1 MANLSN
7 INGKFAVDSTGAI
20 KFNNLTGT
28 NNQVLIANTGASPTW
43 VDVSTIIGGPY
54 LPLTGG
60 TLAGAGNLVIG
71 GTLTVNG
78 ATALNAALTGTTATF
93 SGLVSGITP
102 TAAANFATKAYVDA
116 HPGDNTTWPNV
127 GAGIRT
133 NYTLGFKPPTNSY
146 AGFYFETAA
155 GAGAGYLL
163 IRGTSNAGQIYK
175 AEGITLVSD
184 ASWLTLASRTT
195 TDAGVRLMSGATSAE
210 RLVIKDNGDSYFTG
224 ELGIATS
231 SPNYSLDIQSTA
243 TGLTSN
249 LKLNKNSTTGDYA
262 EIAFQLWS
270 GAGSGLNTFGGTGNS
285 RPSVVLRA
293 INEDGNAAAGAFVVG
308 TFTGGATNST
318 LTEKFRISSVGN
330 VGIGTESPTDA
341 KLEVEGNV
349 NSGLFSVFAK
359 NSNAGSSA
367 YVSKKWLNDD
377 AAFGEIWRNSS
388 ARSSGGQSAS
398 SFNMYNSADINFWS
412 GTTHTMALVG
422 NNVGIGATSP
432 NEKLV
437 LRETSNTATTTLKIE
452 GGSYGFELSK
462 TSQTADYVHLKPRT
476 SGISVLRV
484 MPNATNADSYIEVWG
499 SDYDNDTAN
508 WNRAYMHLSAST
520 GNFHIKTSS
529 TGNRP
534 VGNLILGTQNT
545 SDAITILDNG
555 NVGFSDTSP
564 NLKLTVNGA
573 IQRKN
578 KRGNTG
584 KHSVGHYDRGEA
596 VWELDPTMSSQEIAD
611 LFGGTTSTVYWDQTS
626 GQSSLAPGGWC
637 LYLAGGVYVGG
648 VYNSGFPYLPVET
661 DSPTQADYYME
672 CYIQNVGTDQ
682 SHYMGSNE
690 FNEGFTSLGGHP
702 GSYGYWVMSNTNP
715 GTSWTK
721 VSGYIGGF
729 SASTVGTFENG
740 TKYWTPQ
747 ALFNYGA
754 GSGTRACRIS
764 GWKVYKVYQK
774 GNRKLAGA
782 LDVNSNINSETGY
795 VRKSGVTS
803 GGYIELGSLPGYGAN
818 AYQSLTSGGT
828 IHFANNGKYC
838 AYFEGANTYFGIL
851 NSSFQTQVKFNT
863 NGDSF
868 INGGNVGIGTTSP
881 NAALDISASSTNQI
895 GVAFFLES
903 STTAYLTTSFNSRP
917 THTLYGINTAN
928 TYVGTRLSHAG
939 NTEFFHGIVKGA
951 SNGEMKYVF
960 QGYNGTAYQ
969 EFGYIDCYT
978 TGAGSLVM
986 SGDVVAYSDKK
997 LKKNLKSYTKSN
1009 R

>member
-1 MANLSN
+1 M
-7 INGKFAVDSTGAI
+7 AI
-20 KFNNLTGT
+20 KFLSGQTITGNITLSGDITAATFNSLAINSTGT
-28 NNQVLIANTGASPTW
+28 NNVANQIVRTQANGYANFGWINSVSGNHTGSITRITASNDAYLRYVTPAQFRTGVTDGYYASAGT
-43 VDVSTIIGGPY
+43 VDGVTSVATGNG
-54 LPLTGG
+54 LSGG
-60 TLAGAGNLVIG
+60 TITST
-71 GTLTVNG
+71 GTLT
-78 ATALNAALTGTTATF
+78 
-93 SGLVSGITP
+93 
-102 TAAANFATKAYVDA
+102 
-116 HPGDNTTWPNV
+116 
-127 GAGIRT
+127 
-133 NYTLGFKPPTNSY
+133 
-146 AGFYFETAA
+146 
-155 GAGAGYLL
+155 
-163 IRGTSNAGQIYK
+163 
-175 AEGITLVSD
+175 
-184 ASWLTLASRTT
+184 
-195 TDAGVRLMSGATSAE
+195 MSGSYT
-210 RLVIKDNGDSYFTG
+210 GDFSVTG
-224 ELGIATS
+224 EVGIATS

-293 INEDGNAAAGAFVVG
+293 INEDGNQAAGAFVVG
-308 TFTGGATNST
+308 TFTGGSNNST
-318 LTEKFRISSVGN
+318 LTEKFRISSAGN
-330 VGIGTESPTDA
+330 VGIGTDSPDA

-388 ARSSGGQSAS
+388 ARSSGGQGAS

-412 GTTHTMALVG
+412 GASHTMALVG

-462 TSQTADYVHLKPRT
+462 TSQSADYVHLKPRG
-476 SGISVLRV
+476 SSISVLRV
-484 MPNATNADSYIEVWG
+484 MPNATNSDSYVEVWG
-499 SDYDNDTAN
+499 SDYDNDTSN
-508 WNRAYMHLSAST
+508 WNRAYMHLAAST

-529 TGNRP
+529 SGNRP
-534 VGNLILGTQNT
+534 VGKLILGTQNT

-682 SHYMGSNE
+682 RHYMGSNE
-690 FNEGFTSLGGHP
+690 FNENFSSLGGHP

-729 SASTVGTFENG
+729 SASTIGTFENG

-774 GNRKLAGA
+774 GNRKLAGT
-782 LDVNSNINSETGY
+782 LDVESTNSQLRLTDSDDNKFVLFSYSSSILAVRNNSTNTTVNQFTLTESGNFGVGTISPDMKIDVEDNSTTWAGRILNTNSNGAGLL
-795 VRKSGVTS
+795 VRSDSTTASNLVLGVYGN
-803 GGYIELGSLPGYGAN
+803 GGYKMVVRS
-818 AYQSLTSGGT
+818 
-828 IHFANNGKYC
+828 
-838 AYFEGANTYFGIL
+838 
-851 NSSFQTQVKFNT
+851 
-863 NGDSF
+863 D
-868 INGGNVGIGTTSP
+868 GNVGIGTTSP
-881 NAALDISASSTNQI
+881 GQKLHVNDGST
-895 GVAFFLES
+895 V
-903 STTAYLTTSFNSRP
+903 TTTDANNMLLLTRNNHSYMMFSCP
-917 THTLYGINTAN
+917 DEKDSGFHFHNTTDN
-928 TYVGTRLSHAG
+928 GFVGR
-939 NTEFFHGIVKGA
+939 I
-951 SNGEMKYVF
+951 
-960 QGYNGTAYQ
+960 AYQ
-969 EFGYIDCYT
+969 HRAAGDKMLFRVGSVETMVISPGAISM
-978 TGAGSLVM
+978 TGTFTA
-986 SGDVVAYSDKK
+986 SGDIVAYSDERLK
-997 LKKNLKSYTKSN
+997 LNIKTLDGSKVLKM